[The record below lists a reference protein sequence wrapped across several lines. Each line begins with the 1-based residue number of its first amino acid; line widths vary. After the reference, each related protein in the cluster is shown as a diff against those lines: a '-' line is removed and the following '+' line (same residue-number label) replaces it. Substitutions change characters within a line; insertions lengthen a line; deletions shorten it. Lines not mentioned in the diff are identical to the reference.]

1 MLRDREIARRP
12 ISLAVRNSD
21 HHTAPPHFFRE
32 GTVCFSAGGSFA
44 LSGVLV
50 GAGAVSSA
58 RSTPAAR
65 LLAVVPLLFAAQQ
78 AAEGII
84 WLTVDV
90 PTHATLERAA
100 VYAFL
105 GSALVLWPTLAPLAL
120 RLMEPRRARHRALTK
135 LLAMGAIVSLV
146 AAILLVR
153 AEPTARITDHSITYE
168 FGGGAGTL
176 RQLLLFA
183 FYVVPTVVPFFVSTA
198 RWASVIGGSLVVS
211 VTIAA
216 LIRHEAL
223 TSVWCFFA
231 AIVSVIVVFAVGSP
245 RLARP
250 ERGR

>member
-1 MLRDREIARRP
+1 M
-12 ISLAVRNSD
+12 
-21 HHTAPPHFFRE
+21 
-32 GTVCFSAGGSFA
+32 CFSAGGSFA

-58 RSTPAAR
+58 RSRPAAR
-65 LLAVVPLLFAAQQ
+65 ALAVVPLLFGAQQ

-84 WLTVDV
+84 WLTVGV
-90 PTHATLERAA
+90 PAHATLERAA

-105 GSALVLWPTLAPLAL
+105 GSALVVWPTLAPLSL
-120 RLMEPRRARHRALTK
+120 RLMEPRRARHRPLTK
-135 LLAMGAIVSLV
+135 LLAMGATVSLL

-153 AEPTARITDHSITYE
+153 AEPTPRITDHSITYE

-176 RQLLLFA
+176 RQLVLLA
-183 FYVVPTVVPFFVSTA
+183 FYAVSTVVPFFVSTA
-198 RWASVIGGSLVVS
+198 RWARVIGSSLVIS
-211 VTIAA
+211 VAIAA
-216 LIRHEAL
+216 PIRHEAL

-231 AIVSVIVVFAVGSP
+231 AIVSMLIVFAVGTP